1 MEAAVIQDGA
11 SADSLANQDGAAASA
26 DSLANQDGA
35 AAAVVDSLANQDGA
49 AADSLANQVRRRP
62 L

>member
-1 MEAAVIQDGA
+1 MEVAVIQDGA
-11 SADSLANQDGAAASA
+11 AADSLANQDGAAV

-35 AAAVVDSLANQDGA
+35 A

>member
-11 SADSLANQDGAAASA
+11 A

-35 AAAVVDSLANQDGA
+35 AAAADSLANQDGAAAAADSLANQDGA